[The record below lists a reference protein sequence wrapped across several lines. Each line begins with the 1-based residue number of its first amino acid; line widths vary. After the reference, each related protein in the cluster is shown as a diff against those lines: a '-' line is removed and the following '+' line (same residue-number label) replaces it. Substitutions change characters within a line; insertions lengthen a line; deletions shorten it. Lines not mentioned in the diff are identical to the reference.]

1 MLTNLSDV
9 TANEFNLDTTRTENT
24 SVPNRT
30 EGNTPKVSRTTLAA
44 KDAKGLTF
52 TKQASGILP
61 RVNASLI
68 LENSQKKVQVS
79 KAKGANIWKKK
90 ANEP

>member
-1 MLTNLSDV
+1 MFTNLSKV
-9 TANEFNLDTTRTENT
+9 TANELNLDTTRTENT
-24 SVPNRT
+24 SVPNKT
-30 EGNTPKVSRTTLAA
+30 EDNTPKVSRTTLAA

-61 RVNASLI
+61 RVNASLT
-68 LENSQKKVQVS
+68 LEKSQQKVQVS